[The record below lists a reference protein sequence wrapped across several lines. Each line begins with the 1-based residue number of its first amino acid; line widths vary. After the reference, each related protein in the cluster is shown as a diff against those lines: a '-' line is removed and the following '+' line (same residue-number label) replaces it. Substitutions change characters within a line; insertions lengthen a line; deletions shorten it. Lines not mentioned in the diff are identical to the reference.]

1 MSIPKV
7 RLQEVRL
14 DLSRLDTSRSDL
26 SSRASLKVEFQLH
39 VRVCRRK
46 EVEVSYA
53 IPGRRMTIII
63 MTVIAFMLS
72 IS

>member
-14 DLSRLDTSRSDL
+14 DISRLDTSRSDL
-26 SSRASLKVEFQLH
+26 SSRASLKDAQLH

-53 IPGRRMTIII
+53 IPGRHMTIII